1 MDSYCKDNKFHLIPV
16 AADNTWQVQNNQVA
30 EKEKREQ
37 ILYKCATVYYVGLH
51 MTNATIKAEYQ
62 YTNNLKKI
70 RVALATKL
78 ERREWLSGYCF
89 AVARVD

>member
-1 MDSYCKDNKFHLIPV
+1 MELLTGSRCCAWKPAFLVMDSYCKDNKFHLTPV

-51 MTNATIKAEYQ
+51 MTNATIKAEPQ
-62 YTNNLKKI
+62 
-70 RVALATKL
+70 
-78 ERREWLSGYCF
+78 
-89 AVARVD
+89 